1 MKFPRTAVYIN
12 RVSKAYSAVQVLQ
25 IEAKHHAD
33 YVAFE
38 AKYATDLTTAFERL
52 YKAAQGGSASM
63 LLKSDE
69 FLMKE
74 DVQTYMRSKGFS
86 YDPRVAGSSTIEWW
100 HATAKDPED
109 ELK

>member
-12 RVSKAYSAVQVLQ
+12 RVSKAYSAVRILQ
-25 IEAKHHAD
+25 IDAQHHAARMD
-33 YVAFE
+33 FE

-63 LLKSDE
+63 LLKSDD

-74 DVQTYMRSKGFS
+74 DVQAYMRSKGFS
-86 YDPRVAGSSTIEWW
+86 YDPRMAGSSTIEWW
-100 HATAKDPED
+100 HAKEKGD